1 MAADE
6 IEIQPALRPLH
17 ARIALP
23 GSKSITNRALL
34 LAAMA
39 SGRSTIESALLSD
52 DTRYMTAALR
62 ALGFRIE
69 VDEAARRITVDGLGG
84 AIPASSADL
93 FVGGAGT
100 AMRFIVGF
108 LTLGQGRYRIDGNQ
122 RMRQRP
128 IGPLLDAMQ
137 QLGATVYDERDNR
150 CPPVI
155 VETRGTFGGGETT
168 IDARE
173 SSQFVSAMLMPAA
186 LWPRGL
192 KLRVIGDTARPFIE
206 MTLRLMA
213 EWGVRGEIR
222 GDLIVVP
229 GGQTYRAGRFV
240 VEPDASAAG
249 YFAAAAALCGGDVTI
264 EGLRPDS
271 VQGDIGFF
279 NVLEKMGATIAW
291 SDEGVVVSGTGSL
304 RGVDIAMNAMP
315 DMAATLAAIAP
326 FASSPTRIREVG
338 FIRFHESDRLRAI
351 ATELR
356 RLGATVED
364 FNDGIAIEP
373 SRLAPAAVETYD
385 DHRIAMSFAITGLRL
400 PGVKIRNP
408 ACVSKTFPDFFE
420 RLARL
425 TAG

>member
-1 MAADE
+1 MPADE

-84 AIPASSADL
+84 AIPASSADI

-213 EWGVRGEIR
+213 EWGVRSEIR

-229 GGQTYRAGRFV
+229 GGQTYHAGRFV

-304 RGVDIAMNAMP
+304 RGVDVAMNAMP

-338 FIRFHESDRLRAI
+338 FIRFHESDRLRTI